1 MKKKKKRFSPLKFL
15 LILVCIFLLIASA
28 AINVLF
34 TMYKAPKILD
44 RYIYVVEE
52 NNPLPGDVTDG
63 AALIAMDANNVS
75 NLAAGDI
82 VICYPADNP
91 GVLSLRSIEGIVQPE
106 SGEKRYR
113 TRDASHLDDVDSIT
127 KDKILA
133 VATGYNES
141 WFLGKFITFTKSVR
155 GIVLEFILPLLLL
168 IIMLCAKIAGAKH
181 RKEEE
186 EAFYSFEGDS
196 SANNSA
202 KTPAAPLFDNTENI
216 QTNDEFERKKQSI
229 AENFSQKKVNPDS
242 PYQKEKERTM
252 QFKAQRASS
261 GNTGNIAAQGA
272 AQAAPAAPAPVSDN
286 VSEPVSEEI
295 KEAALRKTAEAEK
308 TGVYTFKQKSD
319 DMVTESE
326 PAAVI
331 PGLVEKTSVSEI
343 TAKTAAVPKAPAAPV
358 SHAAPVPASKGSS
371 PDISDII
378 KKSETNRK
386 KKDTSAMSV
395 DDLLKIIE
403 NEKKK
408 L

>member
-1 MKKKKKRFSPLKFL
+1 MTKKKKRFSPLKFL
-15 LILVCIFLLIASA
+15 IILVCLLLLIASA

-34 TMYKAPKILD
+34 TMYKVPKIAD

-52 NNPLPGDVTDG
+52 NNPLGADVTDG
-63 AALIAMDANNVS
+63 AALFAKETKDI
-75 NLAAGDI
+75 NLATGDI
-82 VICYPADNP
+82 VICYPADTP
-91 GVLSLRSIEGIVQPE
+91 DELCLRSINGIVQNE
-106 SGEKRYR
+106 SGERKYR
-113 TRDASHLDDVDSIT
+113 TRDAYHVDDVDSIA
-127 KDKILA
+127 KEKIVA

-141 WFLGKFITFTKSVR
+141 EFIGRFITFSKSVR

-168 IIMLCAKIAGAKH
+168 IIMLCAKIAAARN

-186 EAFYSFEGDS
+186 TFYDFEGDNS
-196 SANNSA
+196 SAAEA
-202 KTPAAPLFDNTENI
+202 KAAVAPLFDNTESI
-216 QTNDEFERKKQSI
+216 QMNDEFERKKQSI

-252 QFKAQRASS
+252 QFKAQRAS
-261 GNTGNIAAQGA
+261 GNTGNIAAQNT
-272 AQAAPAAPAPVSDN
+272 AQPVPPAAPVSDKI
-286 VSEPVSEEI
+286 SEPVSEEV

-326 PAAVI
+326 PASVT
-331 PGLVEKTSVSEI
+331 PGLVEKTSVSELA
-343 TAKTAAVPKAPAAPV
+343 AKVAAAPKAPV
-358 SHAAPVPASKGSS
+358 KEETT

>member
-1 MKKKKKRFSPLKFL
+1 MSKKKKRFSPLKFL
-15 LILVCIFLLIASA
+15 LILVCIFMLIASA

-34 TMYKAPKILD
+34 TMYKVPKICD
-44 RYIYVVEE
+44 RYIYIVED
-52 NNPLPGDVTDG
+52 NNPLGADVTDG
-63 AALIAMDANNVS
+63 AVLFAKEATDIS
-75 NLAAGDI
+75 LAAGDI
-82 VICYPADNP
+82 VICYPADTP
-91 GVLSLRSIEGIVQPE
+91 DELCLRSINAKSKSENGDV
-106 SGEKRYR
+106 KYF
-113 TRDASHLDDVDSIT
+113 TRDAYHVDEVASIP
-127 KDKILA
+127 KEKIVA
-133 VATGYNES
+133 VATGYSES
-141 WFLGKFITFTKSVR
+141 ELLGKFISFTRSVR

-168 IIMLCAKIAGAKH
+168 IIMLCARVAYA
-181 RKEEE
+181 RNRREEE
-186 EAFYSFEGDS
+186 TFYDFEGD
-196 SANNSA
+196 NSA
-202 KTPAAPLFDNTENI
+202 AAEAKAAVDPLFDNTESI
-216 QTNDEFERKKQSI
+216 QMTDEFERKKQSI

-252 QFKAQRASS
+252 QFKAQRAS
-261 GNTGNIAAQGA
+261 GNTGNIAAQNQ
-272 AQAAPAAPAPVSDN
+272 AQAVPPAAPVSDKI
-286 VSEPVSEEI
+286 SEPVSEEV

-326 PAAVI
+326 PAVVT
-331 PGLVEKTSVSEI
+331 PGLVEKTSVSELA
-343 TAKTAAVPKAPAAPV
+343 AKAAAAPKAPAKEE
-358 SHAAPVPASKGSS
+358 ST

>member
-1 MKKKKKRFSPLKFL
+1 MKKKKRFSPLKFL

-34 TMYKAPKILD
+34 TMYKVPKIGN
-44 RYIYVVEE
+44 RYIYIVED
-52 NNPLPGDVTDG
+52 NNPLGVDVTDG
-63 AALIAMDANNVS
+63 AALLTMDATDI

-91 GVLSLRSIEGIVQPE
+91 AELCLRSINYKAPKED
-106 SGEKRYR
+106 GEIRYY
-113 TRDASHLDDVDSIT
+113 TRDAYHEDDLDSIS
-127 KDKILA
+127 KDKIVA

-141 WFLGKFITFTKSVR
+141 VFLGKFITFTKSVR
-155 GIVLEFILPLLLL
+155 GIILEFILPLLLL
-168 IIMLCAKIAGAKH
+168 IIMLCAKIAAARN
-181 RKEEE
+181 RKEE
-186 EAFYSFEGDS
+186 EAFYDFEGD
-196 SANNSA
+196 NSTGAAEA
-202 KTPAAPLFDNTENI
+202 KNAAAPLFDNTESI
-216 QTNDEFERKKQSI
+216 QMNDEFERKKQSI

-252 QFKAQRASS
+252 QFKALRAS
-261 GNTGNIAAQGA
+261 GNTGNIAAQNA
-272 AQAAPAAPAPVSDN
+272 SSAAPAAPAPVSDN
-286 VSEPVSEEI
+286 VSEPVSDEV
-295 KEAALRKTAEAEK
+295 KEAALRKTAEAEN

-319 DMVTESE
+319 DMITETETTVT
-326 PAAVI
+326 
-331 PGLVEKTSVSEI
+331 PGLVEKTSVSELA
-343 TAKTAAVPKAPAAPV
+343 AKAAAAPKAPA
-358 SHAAPVPASKGSS
+358 VPASQAAPAAPAAKETT

>member
-1 MKKKKKRFSPLKFL
+1 MKRRRKRFSPLKFL
-15 LILVCIFLLIASA
+15 LILVCFFLLIVSA

-34 TMYKAPKILD
+34 NMYKVPKILD
-44 RYIYVVEE
+44 RYIYVVED
-52 NNPLPGDVTDG
+52 NNPLGADVTDG
-63 AALIAMDANNVS
+63 AALFAMDAKDI

-82 VICYPADNP
+82 VICYPADDP
-91 GVLSLRSIEGIVQPE
+91 GELCLRSINAIPQNEDGMR
-106 SGEKRYR
+106 RYY
-113 TRDASHLDDVDSIT
+113 TRDAYHEDDVDSIP
-127 KDKILA
+127 KEKIVA

-141 WFLGKFITFTKSVR
+141 EFIGKFITFTKSVR
-155 GIVLEFILPLLLL
+155 GIILEFILPLLLL
-168 IIMLCAKIAGAKH
+168 IIMLCAKIAAAKS

-186 EAFYSFEGDS
+186 TFYDFEGDS
-196 SANNSA
+196 SANDAGA
-202 KTPAAPLFDNTENI
+202 KAAAAPLFDNTESI
-216 QTNDEFERKKQSI
+216 QMNDEFERKKQSI

-252 QFKAQRASS
+252 QFKAQRAS
-261 GNTGNIAAQGA
+261 GNTGNIAAQNT
-272 AQAAPAAPAPVSDN
+272 APAAPAAAPVSDKI
-286 VSEPVSEEI
+286 SEPVSEEV

-319 DMVTESE
+319 DMVTDTE
-326 PAAVI
+326 PAPVV
-331 PGLVEKTSVSEI
+331 PGLVEKTSVSELA
-343 TAKTAAVPKAPAAPV
+343 AKAAAAPKAPAPV
-358 SHAAPVPASKGSS
+358 KEDTT